1 MGLFNE
7 VTVECPECG
16 EIHIHQSKA
25 GSCSLS
31 NSSINDAEPEDQR
44 DLINE
49 IEDGLWCQHCSYQFS
64 AAVRVV
70 TRKDVVVY

>member
-31 NSSINDAEPEDQR
+31 CKAIDNADIADVQDFV
-44 DLINE
+44 DDCE
-49 IEDGLWCQHCSYQFS
+49 IGIAFCEHCSHQFQT
-64 AAVRVV
+64 VFNYIYTVKV
-70 TRKDVVVY
+70 L